1 MQLGKIFKFYSDGF
15 RGMKLGRTLWA
26 VILIKLFI
34 IFVLLKFFIFDE
46 NLNSKF
52 KTDQEKIDFIY
63 KNLTKE

>member
-1 MQLGKIFKFYSDGF
+1 MFFGKILKFYAHGF
-15 RGMKLGRTLWA
+15 ASMKLGKTLWA

-34 IFVLLKFFIFDE
+34 IFVLLKFFILDE
-46 NLNSKF
+46 NLDSKF

>member
-1 MQLGKIFKFYSDGF
+1 MFFGKILKFYTHGF
-15 RGMKLGRTLWA
+15 ASMKLGKTLWA

-46 NLNSKF
+46 NLDSKF
-52 KTDQEKIDFIY
+52 ETDQEKIDFIY